1 MRNPT
6 MPRFAQGLLAAL
18 FLAVVFGVGIL
29 QLVLAIGDGTMPRIA
44 SVFSKMPSEAHL
56 RELEAALDEE
66 SWIQQRVRPTMHWLR
81 YRSLRTL
88 GRDAILG
95 HDGWL
100 FFAPGVKY
108 LVEPW
113 PPRQTPAGFG
123 IAVKRDDVSSSSMDA
138 VGAIVSFR
146 DQLAARGIELLVVPV
161 PGKESIYPEMLAHRA
176 ANRTGP
182 IGAHTRALMDALR
195 AREVH
200 VFDLFELFRAHAAGP
215 ANSPGTE
222 PLYLATDT
230 HWTPAGAELAAES
243 VGAWLMAEGWV
254 QPGDVPYEIKRVSVE
269 RHGDIVG
276 MIRVPRIEASIPTE
290 TVECKQ
296 VVDGQGGL
304 YQDSESAQVL
314 VLGDSF
320 LRIYQG
326 DEPHAAGFLAHLARH
341 LKQPVSSVVNDG
353 GATTLVREVVARQ
366 PSHVAG
372 KRVVVWEFV
381 ERDIRFGERGW
392 EDLQLR

>member
-1 MRNPT
+1 
-6 MPRFAQGLLAAL
+6 
-18 FLAVVFGVGIL
+18 
-29 QLVLAIGDGTMPRIA
+29 
-44 SVFSKMPSEAHL
+44 
-56 RELEAALDEE
+56 
-66 SWIQQRVRPTMHWLR
+66 
-81 YRSLRTL
+81 
-88 GRDAILG
+88 
-95 HDGWL
+95 
-100 FFAPGVKY
+100 
-108 LVEPW
+108 
-113 PPRQTPAGFG
+113 
-123 IAVKRDDVSSSSMDA
+123 
-138 VGAIVSFR
+138 
-146 DQLAARGIELLVVPV
+146 
-161 PGKESIYPEMLAHRA
+161 MLAHRA

-215 ANSPGTE
+215 ASAGTE
-222 PLYLATDT
+222 ALYLATDT

-243 VGAWLMAEGWV
+243 VAAWLMAQGWV
-254 QPGDVPYEIKRVSVE
+254 QPGDVAYGAERVSVE
-269 RHGDIVG
+269 RHGDIVS

-290 TVECKQ
+290 TVACQQ
-296 VVDGQGGL
+296 VVDGQGAL

-326 DEPHAAGFLAHLARH
+326 DAPHAAGFIAHLARH
-341 LKQPVSSVVNDG
+341 LNQPVSSVVNDG

-366 PSHVAG
+366 PSHLSG

-392 EDLQLR
+392 EELKLR